1 MDKWEEMDKLEKIN
15 QIVWVDLDNFNNII
29 IIIQNKIE
37 KVENLGKVT
46 GRR

>member
-15 QIVWVDLDNFNNII
+15 YIVWVDLDNFNNII

-37 KVENLGKVT
+37 KVENFG
-46 GRR
+46 

>member
-1 MDKWEEMDKLEKIN
+1 MRKMDKWEEMDKLEKIN

-37 KVENLGKVT
+37 KVENLG
-46 GRR
+46 

>member
-29 IIIQNKIE
+29 IIFWNKIE
-37 KVENLGKVT
+37 KVENLG
-46 GRR
+46 

>member
-37 KVENLGKVT
+37 KVENLG
-46 GRR
+46 